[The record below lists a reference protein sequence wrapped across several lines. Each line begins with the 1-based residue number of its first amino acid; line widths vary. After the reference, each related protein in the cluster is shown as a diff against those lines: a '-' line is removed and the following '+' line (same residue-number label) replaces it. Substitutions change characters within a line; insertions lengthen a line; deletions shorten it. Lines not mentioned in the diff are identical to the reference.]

1 MVRNSRRYNGVMGS
15 RLNEYRVFWR
25 EFRRTFHTTG
35 AVLPSGK
42 NLCRALAS
50 QVGRD
55 SIPRRVLEVGPG
67 TGAVTTE
74 IIRRLGPDDCLD
86 LVELNPRFAQTLRDR
101 LANEASWKRV
111 ASRARVLEMPIE
123 QLPTDEKYECIV
135 SGLPLNNFSCD
146 FVASVLSHFHELAG
160 EGCTLSFFEYVAI
173 RKVKALVSS
182 TGERERLNGIGK
194 MLQEEFDNWE
204 FNRQCV
210 LANVPPAWVHHLR
223 FAQMLPCK
231 ETLAQVQPAV
241 G

>member
-1 MVRNSRRYNGVMGS
+1 
-15 RLNEYRVFWR
+15 
-25 EFRRTFHTTG
+25 
-35 AVLPSGK
+35 
-42 NLCRALAS
+42 
-50 QVGRD
+50 
-55 SIPRRVLEVGPG
+55 
-67 TGAVTTE
+67 
-74 IIRRLGPDDCLD
+74 
-86 LVELNPRFAQTLRDR
+86 
-101 LANEASWKRV
+101 
-111 ASRARVLEMPIE
+111 
-123 QLPTDEKYECIV
+123 
-135 SGLPLNNFSCD
+135 
-146 FVASVLSHFHELAG
+146 VLSHFHELAG